1 MAYSDKVKQFFNS
14 LIGLEID
21 DALKKLGY
29 WWTLENC
36 DVNAWRGSYSF
47 YRAAGG
53 QLELKTKDNFV
64 INEWHNFNAELLQ
77 KNDLC

>member
-1 MAYSDKVKQFFNS
+1 MANSNKVKQFFNS
-14 LIGLEID
+14 LIGLEIH

-29 WWTLENC
+29 WWVLENC
-36 DVNAWRGSYSF
+36 HVNAWRGSYSF

-53 QLELKTKDNFV
+53 RLELITKDNFV
-64 INEWHNFNAELLQ
+64 INEWHNFYAEHWQ